1 MVFRLSYSDSGTTLH
16 SIVAIKEQETTSYRV
31 PAVDRTIDILEFVVE
46 TNSPVSLQQIS
57 DSLSIPKASVFRIV
71 RTLSSRGYLV
81 EVTGEKR
88 FVPGPKIL
96 ILGSRITKEQNLRQI
111 SNPHLFALAQDT
123 RHTVQLGVL
132 FGYRILYI
140 DQIRTTSATDILIEP
155 TGTPFEVN
163 ISAGGKVLVAFLSD
177 ENQAD
182 FLDHA
187 VLASTTQYTI
197 TSIQEFKRE
206 LDLVRS
212 QGYAIDHQE
221 FAIGIRCVAAPI
233 FDSHGACVAS
243 VGITGHISK
252 ISEDTLP
259 SLIERTKEAAL
270 NISKS
275 LGYVGM
281 D

>member
-1 MVFRLSYSDSGTTLH
+1 M
-16 SIVAIKEQETTSYRV
+16 AIKEQETTSYRV

-57 DSLSIPKASVFRIV
+57 DSLTIPKASVFRIV

-81 EVTGEKR
+81 EVAGEKR

-96 ILGSRITKEQNLRQI
+96 ILGSRITREENLRQI

-163 ISAGGKVLVAFLSD
+163 ISAGGKVLVAFLP
-177 ENQAD
+177 EEKRTD
-182 FLDHA
+182 FLEHA
-187 VLASTTQYTI
+187 VLADTTQHTI
-197 TSIQEFKRE
+197 TDVSDFKEE
-206 LDLVRS
+206 LDSVRA

-259 SLIERTKEAAL
+259 PLIERTKKAASD
-270 NISKS
+270 ISKS
-275 LGYVGM
+275 LGYTGIE
-281 D
+281 